1 MYTKNPEYFLTV
13 AREGSISRA
22 AEKLYLS
29 QPYLSQC
36 IGRLEQEL
44 QMKLFDRSHTPLV
57 LTDAG
62 RLYLSY
68 LEGVGNLTGKFESQ
82 IEELRTGSR
91 QILNVGMTPWRGS
104 VLLPDILPAYA
115 AAHPDVRI
123 VLHEYHS
130 NTLAGLVREDKID
143 FALMN
148 IPNKIDGFVYQ
159 IVFYE
164 RMFLVANKIHPA
176 AAGIETS
183 YENPAYINLQ
193 ELKKE
198 RFILLPNEH
207 VMGQATENLFAR
219 MNMLNC
225 DILYTTSS
233 TTAVNLVSEG
243 FGLPFMPEGGIR
255 QVPHLNRLA
264 FFTVDHPP
272 FCVPLLILYKKNAFI
287 TPQAQDFIEMT
298 KQYYARL
305 KQKASY

>member
-159 IVFYE
+159 IVF
-164 RMFLVANKIHPA
+164 L
-176 AAGIETS
+176 
-183 YENPAYINLQ
+183 
-193 ELKKE
+193 
-198 RFILLPNEH
+198 
-207 VMGQATENLFAR
+207 
-219 MNMLNC
+219 
-225 DILYTTSS
+225 
-233 TTAVNLVSEG
+233 
-243 FGLPFMPEGGIR
+243 
-255 QVPHLNRLA
+255 
-264 FFTVDHPP
+264 
-272 FCVPLLILYKKNAFI
+272 
-287 TPQAQDFIEMT
+287 
-298 KQYYARL
+298 
-305 KQKASY
+305 

>member
-1 MYTKNPEYFLTV
+1 MYIKNPEYFMTV

-68 LEGVGNLTGKFESQ
+68 LEGVGTLTGKFESQ

-104 VLLPDILPAYA
+104 VLLPDILPSYA

-130 NTLAGLVREDKID
+130 NMLAKLLQEDKID
-143 FALMN
+143 FGLMN
-148 IPNKIDGFVYQ
+148 IPNKMDGFIYQ
-159 IVFYE
+159 TVFYE
-164 RMFLVANKIHPA
+164 RMFLVANREHPA
-176 AAGIETS
+176 VKGRETS
-183 YENPAYINLQ
+183 YEHPAYINMR
-193 ELKKE
+193 ELRKE

-207 VMGQATENLFAR
+207 VMGRAMENLFAR
-219 MNMLNC
+219 MGMQNA
-225 DILYTTSS
+225 DILYTTNS
-233 TTAVNLVSEG
+233 TTAVNLVGE
-243 FGLPFMPEGGIR
+243 GIR
-255 QVPHLNRLA
+255 SDI
-264 FFTVDHPP
+264 FTGRRYPP
-272 FCVPLLILYKKNAFI
+272 GPASG
-287 TPQAQDFIEMT
+287 TPVSV
-298 KQYYARL
+298 YRG
-305 KQKASY
+305 

>member
-1 MYTKNPEYFLTV
+1 M
-13 AREGSISRA
+13 
-22 AEKLYLS
+22 
-29 QPYLSQC
+29 
-36 IGRLEQEL
+36 
-44 QMKLFDRSHTPLV
+44 
-57 LTDAG
+57 
-62 RLYLSY
+62 
-68 LEGVGNLTGKFESQ
+68 
-82 IEELRTGSR
+82 
-91 QILNVGMTPWRGS
+91 
-104 VLLPDILPAYA
+104 
-115 AAHPDVRI
+115 RI

-207 VMGQATENLFAR
+207 VMGQVTENLFAR

-243 FGLPFMPEGGIR
+243 FGLTFIPEGGIR
-255 QVPHLNRLA
+255 QVPHFNRPVV
-264 FFTVDHPP
+264 FFVFSITVDHPP

>member
-115 AAHPDVRI
+115 AA
-123 VLHEYHS
+123 
-130 NTLAGLVREDKID
+130 
-143 FALMN
+143 F
-148 IPNKIDGFVYQ
+148 
-159 IVFYE
+159 
-164 RMFLVANKIHPA
+164 
-176 AAGIETS
+176 
-183 YENPAYINLQ
+183 
-193 ELKKE
+193 
-198 RFILLPNEH
+198 
-207 VMGQATENLFAR
+207 
-219 MNMLNC
+219 
-225 DILYTTSS
+225 
-233 TTAVNLVSEG
+233 
-243 FGLPFMPEGGIR
+243 
-255 QVPHLNRLA
+255 QVP
-264 FFTVDHPP
+264 VES
-272 FCVPLLILYKKNAFI
+272 
-287 TPQAQDFIEMT
+287 FIEMGT
-298 KQYYARL
+298 AINPAINSLFRFCLLAVGPFNLVKGLLTAAITLMIYKKISILL
-305 KQKASY
+305 KGNL

>member
-233 TTAVNLVSEG
+233 TTAVNMVSEG
-243 FGLPFMPEGGIR
+243 FGLTFIPEGGIR

-264 FFTVDHPP
+264 FFTV
-272 FCVPLLILYKKNAFI
+272 K
-287 TPQAQDFIEMT
+287 
-298 KQYYARL
+298 
-305 KQKASY
+305 